1 MEEKKQETLYDEVYF
16 RKSANKRAAIM
27 WFSLCLVLSGAYA
40 IEIVKQLRTV
50 EYFLL
55 FEAVCWITFLIG
67 GVCLKLKGME
77 WVHYKTVM
85 AIGYGCLYLFV
96 MMTTTS
102 QLAFV
107 YILPLASMLPLFNSR
122 KYLIR
127 VGIGNLLI
135 VVAAIVKAIMEGYA
149 TAADISSY
157 EIWIAALLLCYTG
170 YLLSVTHL
178 QQESAARQEAVNVN
192 LNRVTQTVEQVK
204 VASNAIVDGVT
215 VVRELSDENKEDG
228 SAVVAAMTV
237 LAENNGILREKTMSS
252 LGMTE
257 DIDTQIANVTELVEQ
272 MTQMIGETTAQ
283 AKSSSEELSDVANA
297 ANVMMTVSE
306 TVSAVLEEFK
316 VGFDMVKKE
325 IGTIEGI
332 TSKTNLL
339 ALNASIE
346 AARAGEAGKG
356 FAVVAD
362 EIRDLSMGTQA
373 SSNSILAAL
382 KTLEE
387 TSEKM
392 TESVTEMLE
401 QIATTRQ
408 KVTTVDASVASI
420 SDESV
425 RLDDGIR
432 VIDAAMKEVENS
444 NKNLV
449 ENMKQITVVMGQM
462 TQSVEESEQTTKN
475 MLGKFNET
483 TESVENI
490 EEVVGKLVEELGE
503 GGFMM
508 LSDIKPGMSLSLY
521 LTTKRDDATQ
531 EYNAVVKEVDNRF
544 VTIEMKESRFGIPKE
559 EYKCEVRFTVENVLY
574 IYRNVALLATEGGH
588 LRNRLEIKSKPLVK
602 NRRKYQRM
610 PVSYDCKVKLENGE
624 RIEAARMQ
632 NISAGGFAL
641 CSANAALAG
650 VKGEQIEIEI
660 PTFPVESERVL
671 TGKVL
676 RVSQY
681 SGNYAIGASLL
692 QDNMKIKEFV
702 DKNYQE

>member
-1 MEEKKQETLYDEVYF
+1 MEEKKQETVYDALYF
-16 RKSANKRAAIM
+16 KKSANKRATIM
-27 WFSLCLVLSGAYA
+27 WFCLCLVLSGAYA

-50 EYFLL
+50 EYYLV
-55 FEAVCWITFLIG
+55 FEAVCWLTFLTGIL
-67 GVCLKLKGME
+67 CLKIKGMAWE
-77 WVHYKTVM
+77 HYKTVM

-107 YILPLASMLPLFNSR
+107 YILPLASMLPLFNDR
-122 KYLIR
+122 GYLIR
-127 VGIGNLLI
+127 VGIANLLI
-135 VVAAIVKAIMEGYA
+135 AIVAIVKNVMAGQA

-157 EIWIAALLLCYTG
+157 EIWIAALLLCYAG

-178 QQESAARQEAVNVN
+178 RQEGLARQEAVNVN
-192 LNRVTQTVEQVK
+192 LDRVTKTVEQVK
-204 VASNAIVDGVT
+204 SASNAIVDGVT
-215 VVRELSDENKEDG
+215 VVRELSDENKEEG

-237 LAENNGILREKTMSS
+237 LAENNEILREKTISS

-257 DIDTQIANVTELVEQ
+257 DINTQIANVTGLIEQ
-272 MTQMIGETTAQ
+272 MTSMIEETTAQ
-283 AKSSSEELSDVANA
+283 AKSSSEELSDVADA
-297 ANVMMTVSE
+297 ANVMMSLSE
-306 TVSAVLEEFK
+306 TVSAVLEEFEE
-316 VGFDMVKKE
+316 GFQMVKNE

-362 EIRDLSMGTQA
+362 EIRDLSMGTQS

-387 TSEKM
+387 TSGKM
-392 TESVTEMLE
+392 TESITEMLE

-432 VIDAAMKEVENS
+432 VIDSAMKEVENS
-444 NKNLV
+444 NSSLV
-449 ENMKQITVVMGQM
+449 ENMKQINVVMGQM
-462 TQSVEESEQTTKN
+462 TQSVEESEQTTKS

-490 EEVVGKLVEELGE
+490 EEVVGRLVEELGE
-503 GGFMM
+503 GGFMT
-508 LSDIKPGMSLSLY
+508 LSDVKPGMCLSMCF
-521 LTTKRDDATQ
+521 TTGDGEEPK
-531 EYNAVVKEVDNRF
+531 EHNAEVKEVGAKH
-544 VTIEMKESRFGIPKE
+544 VIVEMKEIRFKLPE
-559 EYKCEVRFTVENVLY
+559 EDYKCEVRFTVENTLY
-574 IYRNVALLATEGGH
+574 IYRKVEVHPEGVKLATY
-588 LRNRLEIKSKPLVK
+588 RLEIKTRPLVK
-602 NRRKYQRM
+602 NRRKYKRM
-610 PVSYDCKVKLENGE
+610 PVTYDCKVKLGDSE
-624 RIEAARMQ
+624 RMIPAKMQ

-641 CSANAALAG
+641 YSEDAALAG
-650 VKGEQIEIEI
+650 GKGEPIEITIDAFPIDGEQI
-660 PTFPVESERVL
+660 L

-676 RVSQY
+676 RVSDY
-681 SGNYAIGASLL
+681 AGKFAIGARLL
-692 QDNMKIKEFV
+692 QDNMKIKEYV
-702 DKNYQE
+702 DQNYQE